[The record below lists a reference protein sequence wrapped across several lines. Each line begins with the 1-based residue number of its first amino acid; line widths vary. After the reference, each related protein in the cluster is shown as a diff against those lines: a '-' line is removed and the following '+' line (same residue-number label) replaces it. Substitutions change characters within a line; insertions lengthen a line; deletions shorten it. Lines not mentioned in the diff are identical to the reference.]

1 MNLEDYKKK
10 IADYLANVMMHS
22 TKLINE
28 ELKLYEKII
37 FYCYQRDWNIS
48 SVATMIDNEL

>member
-22 TKLINE
+22 TKLIKE
-28 ELKLYEKII
+28 ELKSYEKII